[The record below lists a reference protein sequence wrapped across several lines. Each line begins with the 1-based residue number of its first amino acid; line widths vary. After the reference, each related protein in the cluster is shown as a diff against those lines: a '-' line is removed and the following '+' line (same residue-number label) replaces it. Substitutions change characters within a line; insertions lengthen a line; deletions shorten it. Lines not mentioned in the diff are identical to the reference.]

1 MSAASHHLIA
11 ALLSQHEPV
20 IQHVASHPAAVWF
33 VGPFFAA
40 VTGVAF
46 KEGLCYGKAEAAG
59 LFFVTPLLLLG
70 HLTGWVPEDGQ
81 TVRLALWPSVFCMVP
96 ASQTTR

>member
-1 MSAASHHLIA
+1 ML
-11 ALLSQHEPV
+11 QHEPV
-20 IQHVASHPAAVWF
+20 IQHVASNPAAVWL

-59 LFFVTPLLLLG
+59 LFFVTPALLLG

-81 TVRLALWPSVFCMVP
+81 KVRGAAPCLLPHDRSIMNC
-96 ASQTTR
+96 